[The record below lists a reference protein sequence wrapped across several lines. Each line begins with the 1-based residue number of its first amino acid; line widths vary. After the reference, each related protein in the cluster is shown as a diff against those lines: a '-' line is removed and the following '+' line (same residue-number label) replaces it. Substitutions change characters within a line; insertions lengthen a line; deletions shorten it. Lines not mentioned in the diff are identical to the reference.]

1 MSRRKQTGMLD
12 DVYGMAAALP
22 WWAGVALALVAYAVL
37 NRYAAADVP
46 PMAAPG
52 EMGRMALAQM
62 VKGLSTYGQY
72 IMPLALLVGALASWL
87 ARCERQA
94 VTRSRSIAA
103 SQSADMLRQMTWQD
117 FENVVGGVF
126 RLRGYAVAGT
136 GDAGTDGGIDLRLR
150 KGSELAFVLCKHWL
164 AIKVPVTAVQELY
177 GVMAAEGAAQGFVV
191 TSGLFTADARAFASA
206 RNIELIDGPAFAEMI
221 ERTRVA
227 APKRVTAKP
236 APAAKTPVRTTTPPR
251 LAAVPQGSTPVC
263 PRCGGIMIRR
273 IAKQGGHAGK
283 PFWGCARFPDCLG
296 VRGLKTVVTDD

>member
-1 MSRRKQTGMLD
+1 MGRRKQTGMLD
-12 DVYGMAAALP
+12 DVYGI
-22 WWAGVALALVAYAVL
+22 AGRTAMVGRRSPGAGRQCRTESLC
-37 NRYAAADVP
+37 AADVP

-52 EMGRMALAQM
+52 LMGRMAVAQM

-72 IMPLALLVGALASWL
+72 IMPLVLLVGALASWL

-94 VTRSRSIAA
+94 VGRSIAA
-103 SQSADMLRQMTWQD
+103 SQSADLLRQMTWQD
-117 FENVVGGVF
+117 FENVVGEVF

-191 TSGLFTADARAFASA
+191 TSGLYTGDAWGFAA
-206 RNIELIDGPAFAEMI
+206 GRNIELIDGPAFAEMI
-221 ERTRVA
+221 QRTRAA
-227 APKRVTAKP
+227 APKRVSAKP
-236 APAAKTPVRTTTPPR
+236 APAAKTPARTTTPPR
-251 LAAVPQGSTPVC
+251 LVAVPQGSTPVC